1 MFLTSKIKSFN
12 VCLLVNLAILLT
24 LIVPVNSSNKIDST
38 ANTIVVLG
46 DSLSAGYGV
55 QIENSWP
62 SLLEKSIA
70 NNGLNFQVV
79 NAGISGDTTSGGLY
93 RLPRLLSEHKPR
105 IVILELGGNDGLR
118 GMSLKKV
125 VRKNLREM
133 IEMIHEA
140 GGITVLIGVELPPNY
155 GERYTTG
162 FKKIFVDL
170 ASEYNLVLVNG
181 SIKDMTE
188 RGFMQS
194 DGIHPNQNGHKLIE
208 QEVLLSL
215 SPLLNNIG
223 AD

>member
-24 LIVPVNSSNKIDST
+24 LIIPVNSSNKIDSS

-55 QIENSWP
+55 QIDSSWP
-62 SLLEKSIA
+62 SLLEKSIKK
-70 NNGLNFQVV
+70 NDLNFQVV

-93 RLPRLLSEHKPR
+93 RLPRLLNKYKPK

-125 VRKNLREM
+125 VRKNLKEM
-133 IEMIHEA
+133 IEMIHA
-140 GGITVLIGVELPPNY
+140 GGGITVLIGVELPPNY
-155 GERYTTG
+155 GERYTTS

-170 ASEYNLVLVNG
+170 ASEYNIILING
-181 SIKDMTE
+181 SIKNMTE
-188 RGFMQS
+188 RGLMQS
-194 DGIHPNQNGHKLIE
+194 DGIHPNQEGHQLIE
-208 QEVLLSL
+208 QEVWLSL
-215 SPLLNNIG
+215 SPLLNKHAN
-223 AD
+223 D